1 MISRRSL
8 IAAVA
13 LTAPAL
19 GLANAVPNPF
29 LPAVTYDIGGKY
41 DKSFNEA
48 AWRGAERFKA
58 DSGIAYREFEITSPV
73 QREQVLRALCRRGV
87 SIIVAIGFNQSEAVT
102 TVCQEFPQA
111 KFTIADAVA
120 EGPNVQSVVM
130 REEEG
135 CYLVGMLAAMAST
148 NGRIGFIGGIDIP
161 LIRRFAV
168 GYRAGALSVNPAI
181 ETIAN
186 MVGDTPT
193 AWSDPTRGAELAR
206 AQFGRGVDVVF
217 AAAGASG
224 LGVYQ
229 AAKDQGKLAIGV
241 DSNQNGIHP
250 GTMLTSM
257 VKHVDQVVYD
267 AFSTAQSG
275 TWRPGLQSLGLKEGG
290 VDWALDDNNRHL
302 ITAEM
307 EQRVRTATAEI
318 IAGRIKVPD
327 GI

>member
-1 MISRRSL
+1 MIPRRSFL
-8 IAAVA
+8 AAMA
-13 LTAPAL
+13 LGGPAL
-19 GLANAVPNPF
+19 RLSHAAEAAF

-58 DSGIAYREFEITSPV
+58 ETGIAYREFEITSPV

-87 SIIVAIGFNQSEAVT
+87 SVIVAIGFNQSEAVT
-102 TVCQEFPQA
+102 TVCREFPQV

-120 EGPNVQSVVM
+120 DGPNVLSVVM

-135 CYLVGMLAAMAST
+135 SYLVGMLAAMAST
-148 NGRIGFIGGIDIP
+148 QGKVGFIGGIDIP
-161 LIRRFAV
+161 LIRRFRA

-181 ETIAN
+181 ETIDN

-193 AWSDPTRGAELAR
+193 AWSDPTRGGELAR

-257 VKHVDQVVYD
+257 VKHVDKVVYD
-267 AFSTAQSG
+267 GFATAHDG
-275 TWRPGLQSLGLKEGG
+275 TWKPGMQSLGLAEGG
-290 VDWALDDNNRHL
+290 VDWALDDNNRAL
-302 ITAEM
+302 ITPEM
-307 EQRVRTATAEI
+307 EARGRPATADI
-318 IAGRIKVPD
+318 VAGRIKVPN
-327 GI
+327 GN

>member
-8 IAAVA
+8 IAAII
-13 LTAPAL
+13 LTAPACRM
-19 GLANAVPNPF
+19 AAAMANPF
-29 LPAVTYDIGGKY
+29 LPAVTFDIGGKY

-58 DSGIAYREFEITSPV
+58 DSGITYREFEITSPV
-73 QREQVLRALCRRGV
+73 QREQALRALCRRGV

-102 TVCQEFPQA
+102 TVCRECPEA
-111 KFTIADAVA
+111 KFTIADAIA

-135 CYLVGMLAAMAST
+135 SYLVGMLAAMASST
-148 NGRIGFIGGIDIP
+148 GRIGFIGGIEIP
-161 LIRRFAV
+161 LIRRFRA
-168 GYRAGALSVNPAI
+168 GFRAGAQSVNPAI
-181 ETIAN
+181 EMIDN

-229 AAKDQGKLAIGV
+229 AAKDLGKLAIGV

-257 VKHVDQVVYD
+257 VKHVDKVVYD
-267 AFSTAQSG
+267 GFSTARDG
-275 TWRPGLQSLGLKEGG
+275 TWKPGLQSLGLKEGG
-290 VDWALDDNNRHL
+290 VDWALDDNNRAL
-302 ITAEM
+302 VSDAM
-307 EQRVRTATAEI
+307 EQRVRAATAEI
-318 IAGRIKVPD
+318 IARRITVPD
-327 GI
+327 GT